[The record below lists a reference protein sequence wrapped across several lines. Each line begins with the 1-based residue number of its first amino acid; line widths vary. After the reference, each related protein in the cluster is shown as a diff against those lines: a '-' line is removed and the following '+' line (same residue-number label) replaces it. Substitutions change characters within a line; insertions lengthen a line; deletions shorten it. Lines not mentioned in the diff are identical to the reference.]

1 MSELYKQCVLS
12 KRNKTTVSWVPINL
26 IKRGAVLKIK
36 EADEWSEGWKVIQA
50 YGQSIT
56 KEKLDMLQKQ
66 HKNSRKNSDI

>member
-1 MSELYKQCVLS
+1 MSELYEQCVLS

-36 EADEWSEGWKVIQA
+36 EADEWSDGWKVIQA

-66 HKNSRKNSDI
+66 HKDSRKNSDV